1 MCGNWRQH
9 IMDNLFLQYVSH
21 IEELNTAIQN
31 ILDGE
36 EDIHFSFEPT
46 SLELYYLATELE
58 KRDIDFEM
66 E

>member
-1 MCGNWRQH
+1 MN
-9 IMDNLFLQYVSH
+9 NLFLQYVSH

-46 SLELYYLATELE
+46 SFELYYLATELE
-58 KRDIDFEM
+58 KHGIDFEM

>member
-1 MCGNWRQH
+1 
-9 IMDNLFLQYVSH
+9 MDNLFLQYASH
-21 IEELNTAIQN
+21 IEELNEAIQS

-46 SLELYYLATELE
+46 SFDLCYLATELE
-58 KRDIDFEM
+58 KCGISFEM